1 MMYSQLL
8 VSIILIICG
17 FLVKKY
23 PDLIAGYNTL
33 SPSEKAKIDSKG
45 LALFLKQVLI
55 GLGTLNLVSFLL
67 LTLYHVS
74 DKNIL
79 YFNSVLLIVL
89 LLLSLFVVNRR
100 YKI

>member
-1 MMYSQLL
+1 MYSQLL
-8 VSIILIICG
+8 VSLTLIICG

-23 PDLIAGYNTL
+23 PNLIAGYNTL
-33 SPSEKAKIDSKG
+33 NPSKKAKIDSKG

-55 GLGTLNLVSFLL
+55 GLGILNIVSFVL

-89 LLLSLFVVNRR
+89 LLLSLIVVNRH

>member
-1 MMYSQLL
+1 MYSQLL
-8 VSIILIICG
+8 VSLILILCG

-55 GLGTLNLVSFLL
+55 GLGLLNIVSYLV
-67 LTLYHVS
+67 LTLCKVS

-79 YFNSVLLIVL
+79 YFNSALLIVL
-89 LLLSLFVVNRR
+89 LLLSIVIVNRR
-100 YKI
+100 FKI